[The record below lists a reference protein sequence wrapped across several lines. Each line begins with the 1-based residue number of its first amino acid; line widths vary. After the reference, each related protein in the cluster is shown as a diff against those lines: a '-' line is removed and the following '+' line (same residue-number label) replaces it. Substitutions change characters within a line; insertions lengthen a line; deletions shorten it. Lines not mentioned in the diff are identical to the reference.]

1 MMKKMLILSCLI
13 AGMLVSCSSDD
24 GISVKFQLKDEN
36 GNEKYV
42 FKNNENIIFSLDII
56 NNGEEDAILPAP
68 TYMFGSEIFHVY
80 SSKGEDFGCPYDELT
95 IPDVGHIIIE
105 AKGSVSFIC
114 PWMNNPNSKIPYIP
128 NFLGYRID
136 NIKPLPKGDY
146 YSVFT
151 IKSDEHRIVT
161 YKKTFKI
168 E

>member
-1 MMKKMLILSCLI
+1 MLILSCLI

-68 TYMFGSEIFHVY
+68 TCMLGSEIFHVY

-95 IPDVGHIIIE
+95 
-105 AKGSVSFIC
+105 
-114 PWMNNPNSKIPYIP
+114 
-128 NFLGYRID
+128 RIA
-136 NIKPLPKGDY
+136 
-146 YSVFT
+146 V
-151 IKSDEHRIVT
+151 V
-161 YKKTFKI
+161 
-168 E
+168 